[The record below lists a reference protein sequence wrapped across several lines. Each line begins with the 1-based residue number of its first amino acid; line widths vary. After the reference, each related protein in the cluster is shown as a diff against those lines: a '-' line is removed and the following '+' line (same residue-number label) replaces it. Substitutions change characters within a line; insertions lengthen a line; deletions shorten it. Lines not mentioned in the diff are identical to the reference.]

1 MTGLFITLQLF
12 VRDLYGRAEDA
23 RTSARGERG
32 SVTLEQVLIT
42 VGLFIVA
49 GVVIA
54 AITAA
59 VRSRVGQIK

>member
-12 VRDLYGRAEDA
+12 VRDLYGRVDDA
-23 RTSARGERG
+23 RTSARDERG

>member
-1 MTGLFITLQLF
+1 MTGLFITLQLL
-12 VRDLYGRAEDA
+12 VRDLYGRVDDA
-23 RTSARGERG
+23 RSSARDERG